1 MSENGAAMQSLQDLV
16 LTRMAELGDRSG
28 PISAREVARRSN
40 NLISYETLRA
50 IARGLHSGRISDRT
64 AEGLSIAL
72 QVPAARVYEAA
83 GINQPV
89 GRWQWP
95 ARFDRLDTA
104 QRRLVED
111 VAGALL
117 EAHEKGRRDAATG

>member
-1 MSENGAAMQSLQDLV
+1 MSENGAEMQSLQDLV

-117 EAHEKGRRDAATG
+117 EAHEKGRRDAAAG